1 MLRRAGQARTGGLLA
16 PDEARCQLRYSPLP
30 SSDKHPGAGLRWPYL
45 TPAEEIMKTRT
56 RIIIAGLAAA
66 LTFGAIGTAVAESG
80 GSAAAPVVAMGTHH
94 YE

>member
-1 MLRRAGQARTGGLLA
+1 
-16 PDEARCQLRYSPLP
+16 
-30 SSDKHPGAGLRWPYL
+30 
-45 TPAEEIMKTRT
+45 MKTRT